1 MPKRE
6 ATSRKR
12 RGGTW
17 LAVVLACARP
27 FDAAAHV
34 EETIAAPTHLGDW
47 LAAHQSTPAVG
58 TPPSGAPSPYLGGL
72 SWRSNREVAAQQ
84 ASKRRLLAGID
95 ALPALTP
102 AAQAA
107 RARLSAMIAAR
118 AATGRVIVARSDAR
132 WLQANPAHDP
142 YLEAGD
148 VVTLPERPSSVA
160 VVRADGS
167 ICTVAH
173 VQDVEALPYVLA
185 CDPDAAPDLAWIA
198 QPDGTVSESKVAMWN
213 RDVQDT
219 PAPGSWIWA
228 PDRGSRWPPALSR
241 ALAEFM
247 ATQGVSGLADDGSP
261 LPAPPIAPVH
271 QTAFPSGAPG
281 RSAAF
286 PVTGGDWG
294 TAGILQ
300 TPTAR
305 MNDAGEA
312 SLSMSHVS
320 PYTRLNFT
328 LQPLDWLEIGFRY
341 TDVSNQ
347 PYGPVS
353 LSGTQSYK
361 DKSIDAKLRLWRESA
376 YLPDVAVGFRD
387 IAGSGLFSGEYLV
400 ASKRTGPFDWSVGLG
415 WGYVGAR
422 GNLRNPLA
430 VVSRRFDD
438 RTNSATPN
446 GGELGYSSWFRGRVS
461 PFGGVQYQ
469 TPHERLILKAEY
481 DGNDYRHEPFGQVL
495 KARSPFNFGAVY
507 RATRNIDLSLGFE
520 RGARVMFGVSL
531 HGNLK
536 RASMPKLGNP
546 PAPPVTQ
553 PAANAGPPPPAADPA
568 SGDAQ
573 AATAQAS
580 RIGRASP
587 SPFDRDWSG
596 TVAQLQAQ
604 THWHV
609 RSIRALG
616 MDLVVEFDDV
626 DAFYLQDPLERIAT
640 ILNRDAPLNVRT
652 FHVVALVHGVPVADY
667 QVQRTQW
674 FASRT
679 RALTPSEAAPDT
691 ALGRP
696 LTRQSIDML
705 PSLFEQRPKAFVASV
720 GPGYRQTLGGPNGFL
735 LYQISADAYGEL
747 RLPGSAWL
755 GGELNVGLVDNYG
768 KFTYTAD
775 SKLPRVRTYLRE
787 YLTTSRVTL
796 PLLQLTKMGRLG
808 NDQFYSVYGG
818 LLESMFAGVGAEWL
832 YRPADSR
839 LAIGVDVNAVR
850 QRGFRQDFSMRDYRT
865 LTGHVTAYWNT
876 GWQGVQINLSVGQYL
891 AKDKGATLD
900 ISRRFRNGVVIGAYA
915 TKTNISAAQFGE
927 GSFDKGIYL
936 TIPFDAMMTRSSGS
950 VANLRWNPVTRDGGA
965 KLDRKYPLYD
975 LTDMGERRSLW
986 YAPPDGALSP

>member
-1 MPKRE
+1 M
-6 ATSRKR
+6 
-12 RGGTW
+12 
-17 LAVVLACARP
+17 
-27 FDAAAHV
+27 
-34 EETIAAPTHLGDW
+34 
-47 LAAHQSTPAVG
+47 
-58 TPPSGAPSPYLGGL
+58 
-72 SWRSNREVAAQQ
+72 
-84 ASKRRLLAGID
+84 
-95 ALPALTP
+95 
-102 AAQAA
+102 
-107 RARLSAMIAAR
+107 
-118 AATGRVIVARSDAR
+118 
-132 WLQANPAHDP
+132 
-142 YLEAGD
+142 
-148 VVTLPERPSSVA
+148 
-160 VVRADGS
+160 
-167 ICTVAH
+167 
-173 VQDVEALPYVLA
+173 
-185 CDPDAAPDLAWIA
+185 
-198 QPDGTVSESKVAMWN
+198 
-213 RDVQDT
+213 
-219 PAPGSWIWA
+219 
-228 PDRGSRWPPALSR
+228 
-241 ALAEFM
+241 
-247 ATQGVSGLADDGSP
+247 
-261 LPAPPIAPVH
+261 
-271 QTAFPSGAPG
+271 
-281 RSAAF
+281 
-286 PVTGGDWG
+286 
-294 TAGILQ
+294 
-300 TPTAR
+300 
-305 MNDAGEA
+305 
-312 SLSMSHVS
+312 
-320 PYTRLNFT
+320 
-328 LQPLDWLEIGFRY
+328 
-341 TDVSNQ
+341 
-347 PYGPVS
+347 
-353 LSGTQSYK
+353 
-361 DKSIDAKLRLWRESA
+361 
-376 YLPDVAVGFRD
+376 
-387 IAGSGLFSGEYLV
+387 
-400 ASKRTGPFDWSVGLG
+400 
-415 WGYVGAR
+415 
-422 GNLRNPLA
+422 
-430 VVSRRFDD
+430 
-438 RTNSATPN
+438 
-446 GGELGYSSWFRGRVS
+446 
-461 PFGGVQYQ
+461 
-469 TPHERLILKAEY
+469 
-481 DGNDYRHEPFGQVL
+481 
-495 KARSPFNFGAVY
+495 
-507 RATRNIDLSLGFE
+507 
-520 RGARVMFGVSL
+520 
-531 HGNLK
+531 
-536 RASMPKLGNP
+536 
-546 PAPPVTQ
+546 
-553 PAANAGPPPPAADPA
+553 
-568 SGDAQ
+568 
-573 AATAQAS
+573 
-580 RIGRASP
+580 
-587 SPFDRDWSG
+587 
-596 TVAQLQAQ
+596 QAQ

-747 RLPGSAWL
+747 RLPGGAWL

-876 GWQGVQINLSVGQYL
+876 GWQGIQINLSVGQYL

>member
-1 MPKRE
+1 MPMHE
-6 ATSRKR
+6 TASRRR

-17 LAVVLACARP
+17 LAVVLACVHP

-34 EETIAAPTHLGDW
+34 EETLAAPMYLGDW
-47 LAAHQSTPAVG
+47 LAARQPTPAVG
-58 TPPSGAPSPYLGGL
+58 TSSSGTPSPYLSGL
-72 SWRSNREVAAQQ
+72 SWRSGREVAAQQ
-84 ASKRRLLAGID
+84 ANKRRLIAGIE

-107 RARLSAMIAAR
+107 RARFSAMVAAR
-118 AATGRVIVARSDAR
+118 PATGRVVVPRTDGR
-132 WLQANPAHDP
+132 WLQANPASDP
-142 YLEAGD
+142 RLEAGD
-148 VVTLPERPSSVA
+148 IVTIPDRPSTVT

-167 ICTVAH
+167 TCTVAH
-173 VQDVEALPYVLA
+173 AQDVEALQYVLA
-185 CDPDAAPDLAWIA
+185 CDPAATPDVAWIA
-198 QPDGTVSESKVAMWN
+198 QPDGTVSENKVAAWN
-213 RDVQDT
+213 RDAQDT

-228 PDRGSRWPPALSR
+228 PDRGSRWTPALSR
-241 ALAEFM
+241 ALAEFL
-247 ATQGVSGLADDGSP
+247 ATQGVSEPTGDG
-261 LPAPPIAPVH
+261 APPHAPRIAPRH
-271 QTAFPSGAPG
+271 QTEFLTGAPT

-320 PYTRLNFT
+320 PYTRLNFA

-361 DKSIDAKLRLWRESA
+361 DKSIDAKIRLWRESA

-400 ASKRTGPFDWSVGLG
+400 ASKRTGPFDWSAGLG
-415 WGYVGAR
+415 WGYMGAR
-422 GNLRNPLA
+422 GNLRNPLS
-430 VVSRRFDD
+430 VISRRFDD
-438 RTNSATPN
+438 RANSATPN
-446 GGELGYSSWFRGRVS
+446 GGELGYGSWFRGRVS

-469 TPHERLILKAEY
+469 TPDERLILKAEY

-495 KARSPFNFGAVY
+495 KERSPFNFGAVY
-507 RATRNIDLSLGFE
+507 RATRNIDLSVGFE
-520 RGARVMFGVSL
+520 RGTRVMFGVSL

-536 RASMPKLGNP
+536 RATMPKLGNP
-546 PAPPVTQ
+546 PPVPVTQ
-553 PAANAGPPPPAADPA
+553 PAANAGPRTHAAGAPTRGGRSAVA
-568 SGDAQ
+568 S
-573 AATAQAS
+573 TP
-580 RIGRASP
+580 RIEGASP
-587 SPFDRDWSG
+587 SPFDRDWSD

-604 THWHV
+604 TNWHV

-616 MDLVVEFDDV
+616 MDLVIEFDDV
-626 DAFYLQDPLERIAT
+626 DAFYLQDQIDRIAT

-652 FHVVALVHGVPVADY
+652 FHVVALAHGVPVADY

-679 RALTPSEAAPDT
+679 RALVPSEVAPAT
-691 ALGRP
+691 TLGRP
-696 LTRQSIDML
+696 LTNQSIDML
-705 PSLFEQRPKAFVASV
+705 PPLFEQRPRAFVLSV
-720 GPGYRQTLGGPNGFL
+720 GPGYQQTLGGPNGFL
-735 LYQISADAYGEL
+735 LYQISANAYGEL
-747 RLPGSAWL
+747 RMPGGAWL

-796 PLLQLTKMGRLG
+796 PLLQLTKIGRLG

-832 YRPADSR
+832 YRPAHSR

-850 QRGFRQDFSMRDYRT
+850 QRGFRQDFSMRGYKT
-865 LTGHVTAYWNT
+865 LTGHVTAYWDT

-915 TKTNISAAQFGE
+915 TKTNVSPAQFGE
-927 GSFDKGIYL
+927 GSFDKGIYV
-936 TIPFDAMMTRSSGS
+936 TIPFDAMMTRSSS
-950 VANLRWNPVTRDGGA
+950 SIANLRWNPVTRDGGA
-965 KLDRKYPLYD
+965 KLDRRYPLYD

-986 YAPPDGALSP
+986 YAPPDGAVSP